1 MDWMAGESTEGD
13 EFRSERIMEPISQ
26 VFENFPLY
34 TMLVDE
40 DHSLVY
46 MNRILRNDIDGK
58 LKGVIS
64 RYCPD
69 ASDGASHPQDCPL
82 CESIR
87 KGYVPVKFELR
98 DFSRNLWLATAVCP
112 LHTKNQNE
120 KRLFLCIFWDP
131 HEAKLNELLK
141 GELKRNE
148 EIYRAIF
155 DNTPNM
161 VGIFTGDGVIV
172 DANAVMA
179 ECFGPDLAGR
189 NIKDVLPKEVSEKW
203 MNYIANVV
211 ERRRR
216 IAFEFSCNGRHY
228 LVSMVPVDLAGER
241 HCLLIG
247 RDVTEMKHR
256 EMLLR
261 TLIRIEMLVDSEK
274 DRKKLLEEVCSELSS
289 FPNYLLVR
297 IDLVGK
303 DRLSVVSGNLADA
316 AGDMHCRVMERAI
329 RHGVSVSMKVDVCD
343 ENCTLRNLS
352 GSDEIWITSLPLRA
366 DGVSGALTVFHSGSL
381 SQEELAILETLSAD
395 ISFAL
400 RAFELEEIR
409 MKAYEKIEDIVYRSA
424 ILTDEIKNA
433 LTVISGIA
441 ELKISGVESAK
452 ILEQVDRIK
461 KILDEIDNGWIESEK
476 LKKFLKKY
484 V

>member
-1 MDWMAGESTEGD
+1 MAEESVEGD
-13 EFRSERIMEPISQ
+13 EFRSEHMMEPLSQ
-26 VFENFPLY
+26 VFEDFPLY

-40 DHSLVY
+40 DHSLIY
-46 MNRILRNDIDGK
+46 MNRILRNDLGGK
-58 LKGVIS
+58 LKGVLS
-64 RYCPD
+64 RYCSGT
-69 ASDGASHPQDCPL
+69 SDGAPHPRDCPL

-141 GELKRNE
+141 DELKRNE
-148 EIYRAIF
+148 EIYSAIF

-161 VGIFTGDGVIV
+161 VGIFTGEGVIV

-179 ECFGPDLAGR
+179 ECFGSDLAGR
-189 NIKDVLPKEVSEKW
+189 NVKDVLPGEVSEKW
-203 MNYIANVV
+203 MGYIANVI
-211 ERRRR
+211 EGGRRL
-216 IAFEFSCNGRHY
+216 AFEFSCSNRHY
-228 LVSMVPVDLAGER
+228 LMSMVPVDLAGER

-261 TLIRIEMLVDSEK
+261 TLIRIEKLVDSEK
-274 DRKKLLEEVCSELSS
+274 DRKKLVEEICSELSS

-366 DGVSGALTVFHSGSL
+366 EGVSGALTVFHSGSL

-409 MKAYEKIEDIVYRSA
+409 VMAHKKIEDNIRHFAV
-424 ILTDEIKNA
+424 LTDEIKNA

-441 ELKISGVESAK
+441 ELRITGEESTK
-452 ILEQVDRIK
+452 ILDQVDRIK
-461 KILDEIDNGWIESEK
+461 KILKEIDREWIESEK
-476 LKKFLKKY
+476 LRKFLKKY